1 MSIQQNKVV
10 AMHYKVTDP
19 QGTELDSSFGS
30 DPLIFLYGHGSLI
43 PGLEKALVDK
53 APGDTFN
60 ATIVA
65 AEAYGDRHEQLIQ
78 SVPRSMF
85 ESMDVEVGMRF
96 RAAGPDGQEHSVIIV
111 DIGDEEV
118 VVDGNHPLSGIDLTF
133 DVEVV
138 QVRDATDDEIAH
150 GHAHGIDGKADH

>member
-1 MSIQQNKVV
+1 MSISQNKVV

-19 QGTELDSSFGS
+19 NGAELDSSFGG

-43 PGLEKALVDK
+43 PGLEKALAGK

-60 ATIVA
+60 ATIEA
-65 AEAYGDRHEQLIQ
+65 AEAYGERHDQLVQ

-85 ESMDVEVGMRF
+85 EGMEVEVGMRF
-96 RAAGPDGQEHSVIIV
+96 RASGPDGREHSVIIV
-111 DIGDEEV
+111 ELGDEEV

-138 QVRDATDDEIAH
+138 QVREATEEEIAH
-150 GHAHGIDGKADH
+150 GHAHGLDGTAGH